1 MKDDHDRLVRN
12 SGMIPAASLVVH
24 GIPAAHGIALGRA
37 YLIDRRRLKVPKRRI
52 EEDEVDL
59 EIDRFLRALDASDRQ
74 LERVKDKI
82 AAQENDH
89 YNIIAAHQLML
100 RDSHLV
106 DQTTAHIRDKR
117 INAEWA
123 LRKTVEHIKTIFDSI
138 EDDYFR
144 ERRSDIDFVGQR
156 VLRNL
161 LGRPTK
167 VKPPPDA
174 IVVAYD
180 LSPADT
186 AQLHRAAVAGLATD
200 AGGTTSH
207 TAIIA
212 RAHEIP
218 AVVGLENITD
228 VVGNGDLLIVDG
240 SEGVV
245 IVNPDPELV
254 ARYRDQQRKEAAAEA
269 VLLGN
274 RDLPAVTTDGTRI
287 RLGANID
294 HADEI
299 RSALDHGA
307 EGIGL
312 YRTEYLFMEG
322 ERLPTEEQHFAHA
335 CHVLELMGDREVTFR
350 TFDLGG
356 DKIARFLLDY
366 KVEANPALGM
376 RSIRLCL
383 SSSMRPVFIAQ
394 LRGLLRASACGNVR
408 LMLPMISGVK
418 ELSLVLELIDEV
430 RHDLD
435 RQGIAHDPDLPIGI
449 MVEMPSAAMIADHLA
464 KRVDFFS
471 IGTNDLI
478 QYTLAVDRV
487 NEHVSYLYEPLHP
500 ALLRLIDRIIRAGDQ
515 AGISVGLCG
524 EMGGD
529 PRVVPVLLGLGLTRV
544 SMYGVAIPEIKRVIR
559 GCEIAGL
566 KKLAREVIDMPTAAE
581 IQAAVDQALGGVIC
595 DR

>member
-1 MKDDHDRLVRN
+1 M
-12 SGMIPAASLVVH
+12 PAASMVVR
-24 GIPAAHGIALGRA
+24 GIPAAHGISFGRA
-37 YLIDRRRLKVPKRRI
+37 YLIDRRRLKVPKRRL
-52 EEDEVDL
+52 EGD
-59 EIDRFLRALDASDRQ
+59 EIDTEIERFHRALDTSHRQ
-74 LERVKDKI
+74 LERVKEKI
-82 AAQENDH
+82 AEQENDH

-100 RDSHLV
+100 KDSHLV
-106 DQTTAHIRDKR
+106 DQTIAGIRDKQ

-123 LRKTVEHIKTIFDSI
+123 FRKTIEHIKSIFDNI

-144 ERRSDIDFVGQR
+144 ERRSDVDFVGQR

-161 LGRPTK
+161 LGQPLK
-167 VKPPPDA
+167 VRPPPDA

-218 AVVGLENITD
+218 AVVGLEDITD

-240 SEGVV
+240 TEGVV
-245 IVNPDPELV
+245 IVNPDPALV
-254 ARYRDQQRKEAAAEA
+254 ARYRERQRKEAAADA
-269 VLLGN
+269 ALLVN
-274 RDLPAVTTDGTRI
+274 RDFPAVTTDGAQI
-287 RLGANID
+287 YLAANID

-299 RSALDHGA
+299 RSALEHGA

-312 YRTEYLFMEG
+312 YRTEYLFMDG
-322 ERLPTEEQHFAHA
+322 ERLPTEDDHYRHA
-335 CHVLELMGDREVTFR
+335 CKVLEMMGDREVTFR

-356 DKIARFLLDY
+356 DKIARFLVGH
-366 KVEANPALGM
+366 KAEANPALGL

-383 SSSMRPVFIAQ
+383 SRPLRPVFVAQ
-394 LRGLLRASACGNVR
+394 LRGLLRAGTQGRVR
-408 LMLPMISGVK
+408 LMFPMISGVK
-418 ELSLVLELIDEV
+418 ELSLVLELLDQV
-430 RHDLD
+430 RAELD
-435 RQGIAHDPDLPIGI
+435 RDGVDYQRDIPVGI
-449 MVEMPSAAMIADHLA
+449 MVEMPSAAMISDHLA

-487 NEHVSYLYEPLHP
+487 NENVSYLYQPLHP
-500 ALLRLIDRIIRAGDQ
+500 ALLRLISRIIDAANAEGVT
-515 AGISVGLCG
+515 VGLCG

-544 SMYGVAIPEIKRVIR
+544 SMYGVAIPEVKRVIR
-559 GCEIAGL
+559 ECDLGTL
-566 KKLAREVIDMPTAAE
+566 RRLAADALEMPTAEE
-581 IQAAVDQALGGVIC
+581 IEKAVTEVLGGGA
-595 DR
+595 